1 MFGLGF
7 GEILLIAVVA
17 LVVLGPE
24 RLPKVARSAGLWVG
38 RIQNFINN
46 VKTEL
51 SQQAGVAEF
60 RQARDS
66 IEAAARSLEQDINA
80 NVHSIRGEVDAL
92 KRQLYEDEQQTET
105 NSTPTLAELSQD
117 YYQPVRDAPLL
128 HRVSLRRQA
137 LQRRRDMRPKHSI
150 TPKLRVRRH

>member
-51 SQQAGVAEF
+51 NQQAGVAEF

-66 IEAAARSLEQDINA
+66 IEATARSFERDVNTYVR
-80 NVHSIRGEVDAL
+80 NIRGEADAL
-92 KRQLYEDEQQTET
+92 KHQLTQDKPQEDTDNMSVLEPLHDYRIQI
-105 NSTPTLAELSQD
+105 AE
-117 YYQPVRDAPLL
+117 APLL
-128 HRVSLRRQA
+128 HRVSLHRQA
-137 LQRRRDMRPKHSI
+137 LQRRRDMRPRRSI

>member
-17 LVVLGPE
+17 LIVLGPE
-24 RLPKVARSAGLWVG
+24 KLPKVAHSAGIWVG

-51 SQQAGVAEF
+51 NKQAAVAEF
-60 RQARDS
+60 KQARDS
-66 IEAAARSLEQDINA
+66 FELAARSIESDINHNIGSLRHEVETVNREIMA
-80 NVHSIRGEVDAL
+80 AEHSNA
-92 KRQLYEDEQQTET
+92 
-105 NSTPTLAELSQD
+105 SSELCSS
-117 YYQPVRDAPLL
+117 PSSNHFPSEIPLI

-137 LQRRRDMRPKHSI
+137 LQRKRDMRPKHQLI
-150 TPKLRVRRH
+150 PKLRVRRH

>member
-7 GEILLIAVVA
+7 GEILLIAIVA

-51 SQQAGVAEF
+51 SQQAGVAEI
-60 RQARDS
+60 RQARDR
-66 IEAAARSLEQDINA
+66 IEAAAR
-80 NVHSIRGEVDAL
+80 
-92 KRQLYEDEQQTET
+92 
-105 NSTPTLAELSQD
+105 
-117 YYQPVRDAPLL
+117 
-128 HRVSLRRQA
+128 
-137 LQRRRDMRPKHSI
+137 
-150 TPKLRVRRH
+150 

>member
-66 IEAAARSLEQDINA
+66 IEATARALEYDVNS
-80 NVHSIRGEVDAL
+80 NVRSIRGEVDAL
-92 KRQLYEDEQQTET
+92 RRQLAKDESHVEAD
-105 NSTPTLAELSQD
+105 SMSVLSEPLPDYCPPVAE
-117 YYQPVRDAPLL
+117 APLL

-137 LQRRRDMRPKHSI
+137 LQRRRDMRPRRSI
-150 TPKLRVRRH
+150 SPKLRIRRH

>member
-51 SQQAGVAEF
+51 NQQAGVAEF

-66 IEAAARSLEQDINA
+66 IESTARALEHDINT
-80 NVHSIRGEVDAL
+80 NVRSIRGEVDAL
-92 KRQLYEDEQQTET
+92 KRQFAKDESHAEADNMSVLSKPLHDCCAIVTET
-105 NSTPTLAELSQD
+105 
-117 YYQPVRDAPLL
+117 PLL

-137 LQRRRDMRPKHSI
+137 LQRRRDMRPRHNIS
-150 TPKLRVRRH
+150 PKLRARRH

>member
-7 GEILLIAVVA
+7 GEILLIVVVA

-24 RLPKVARSAGLWVG
+24 RLPKVAHNAGMWVG

-60 RQARDS
+60 KQARDS
-66 IEAAARSLEQDINA
+66 IENAARSIEFDINR
-80 NVHSIRGEVDAL
+80 NVAKLRSNVESLNQSHTSDSQENSIAKSL
-92 KRQLYEDEQQTET
+92 SSSTQTDYNFFSPET
-105 NSTPTLAELSQD
+105 
-117 YYQPVRDAPLL
+117 PLI

-137 LQRRRDMRPKHSI
+137 LQHKRDIRPRRQI
-150 TPKLRVRRH
+150 VPKLRVRRH

>member
-51 SQQAGVAEF
+51 NQQAGVAEF

-66 IEAAARSLEQDINA
+66 IEATARSFERDVNTYVR
-80 NVHSIRGEVDAL
+80 NVRGEADAL
-92 KRQLYEDEQQTET
+92 KHQLTQDKPQEDTDNMSVLEPLHDYRTQI
-105 NSTPTLAELSQD
+105 AE
-117 YYQPVRDAPLL
+117 APLL
-128 HRVSLRRQA
+128 HRVSLHRQA
-137 LQRRRDMRPKHSI
+137 LQRRRDMRPRRSI

>member
-17 LVVLGPE
+17 LIVLGPE
-24 RLPKVARSAGLWVG
+24 KLPKVAHSAGVWVG

-51 SQQAGVAEF
+51 NKQAAVAEF
-60 RQARDS
+60 KQARDS
-66 IEAAARSLEQDINA
+66 FELAARSIESDINR
-80 NVHSIRGEVDAL
+80 NIGSLRHEV
-92 KRQLYEDEQQTET
+92 ET
-105 NSTPTLAELSQD
+105 VNREIMAAERSNASSELCSS
-117 YYQPVRDAPLL
+117 PSSNHFPSEIPLI

-137 LQRRRDMRPKHSI
+137 LQRKRDMRPKHQLI
-150 TPKLRVRRH
+150 PKLRVRRH